1 MEIKKV
7 GVVGCGIMG
16 SGIAQVCAQ
25 SGYNIIISEISD
37 EVLNKGIKSINAIL
51 SRNVDKGRISAQ
63 DKESILARIKGTTDI
78 GDFSECDLVIEAATE
93 NMDLKKTIF
102 TQLDKVCP
110 KHCILAT
117 NTSVLSITDMAAVT
131 DRPNQ
136 VLGMHFANPVPVTKI
151 LEMVKTIAT
160 SESTIATG
168 KQFGESIGKTVVIT
182 QDLPGFISGRIFTP
196 FVLGA
201 VRLVEAGI
209 ATPEDIDTTFRLGAG
224 HPMGPL
230 ETLDLVGI
238 DTVFYAA
245 SAMYDELKDPQ
256 YLPPQLMKKMV
267 TMGWLGRKT
276 GKGFY
281 TDPDPEYQQPD
292 FINP

>member
-25 SGYNIIISEISD
+25 AGYNVIVSETSGELLD
-37 EVLNKGIKSINAIL
+37 RGLKSIDKVL
-51 SRNVDKGRISAQ
+51 GRSVDKGRISPQA
-63 DKESILARIKGTTDI
+63 KESALGRIRGTTNVE
-78 GDFSECDLVIEAATE
+78 DFSPCDLVIEAATE
-93 NMDLKKTIF
+93 DLAIKKAIF
-102 TQLDKVCP
+102 SQLDSVCP
-110 KHCILAT
+110 EQAILAT
-117 NTSVLSITDMAAVT
+117 NTSVLSVT
-131 DRPNQ
+131 DLAAATKRADR
-136 VLGMHFANPVPVTKI
+136 VLGMHFSNPVPIMKI
-151 LEMVKTIAT
+151 LEMIKTIAT
-160 SESTIATG
+160 SEATLSAG

-196 FVLGA
+196 FVLNA
-201 VRLVEAGI
+201 IRLVEMEI
-209 ATPEDIDTTFRLGAG
+209 AKPEDIDTVFRLGAG

-238 DTVFYAA
+238 DTVYHAA
-245 SAMYDELKDPQ
+245 SAIYDELKDPQ

-281 TDPDPEYQQPD
+281 TYPEK
-292 FINP
+292 